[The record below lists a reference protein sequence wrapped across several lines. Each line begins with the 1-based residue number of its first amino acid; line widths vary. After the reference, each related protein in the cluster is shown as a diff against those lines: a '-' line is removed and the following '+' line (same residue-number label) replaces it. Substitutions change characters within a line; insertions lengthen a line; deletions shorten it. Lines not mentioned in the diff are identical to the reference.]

1 MNICVPT
8 TLEEWQAADD
18 VHEAGPFLLVSLT
31 KEKTPRWVSTN
42 PQGECESFN
51 TLDGAL
57 LWALG
62 LIDVRPVPYDEAEAS
77 RQRYMY
83 DRHGAAIAFL
93 ENVRRKLDAEADKA
107 ETEG

>member
-1 MNICVPT
+1 MNVCVPT
-8 TLEEWQAADD
+8 TLEEWQAAD
-18 VHEAGPFLLVSLT
+18 EADGPFLLVSLT

-42 PQGECESFN
+42 SRGECESFN

-62 LIDVRPVPYDEAEAS
+62 LIDVRYEHDGE
-77 RQRYMY
+77 RQRYLY

-93 ENVRRKLDAEADKA
+93 ENVRRKLDAEAQAA

>member
-8 TLEEWQAADD
+8 TLKEWQAADECD
-18 VHEAGPFLLVSLT
+18 GPFLLVSLT
-31 KEKTPRWVSTN
+31 QEKVPRWVSTN
-42 PQGECESFN
+42 KFGECESFN

-62 LIDVRPVPYDEAEAS
+62 MIDVRTRDQSQEDAD
-77 RQRYMY
+77 RQRYLY

-93 ENVRRKLDAEADKA
+93 ENIRRKLDAEAEVA

>member
-1 MNICVPT
+1 MNICIPT
-8 TLEEWQAADD
+8 TLEEWEAAD
-18 VHEAGPFLLVSLT
+18 ETAGPFLLVSLT

-42 PQGECESFN
+42 SQGECESFN

-62 LIDVRPVPYDEAEAS
+62 MIDVRTSPQGDAEAA
-77 RQRYMY
+77 RQRYLY

-93 ENVRRKLDAEADKA
+93 ENTRRKLDAEADRA
-107 ETEG
+107 ATEG

>member
-8 TLEEWQAADD
+8 TLKEWQAADESD
-18 VHEAGPFLLVSLT
+18 GPFLLVSLT
-31 KEKTPRWVSTN
+31 SEEVPRWVSTN
-42 PQGECESFN
+42 RFGECESFN

-57 LWALG
+57 LWSLG
-62 LIDVRPVPYDEAEAS
+62 LIDVRTRDQSQEDVD
-77 RQRYMY
+77 RQRYLY

-93 ENVRRKLDAEADKA
+93 ENVRRKLDAEAQVA

>member
-8 TLEEWQAADD
+8 TLKEWQSADEED
-18 VHEAGPFLLVSLT
+18 GPFLLVSLNRD
-31 KEKTPRWVSTN
+31 KVPMWVSTN
-42 PQGECESFN
+42 AAGEAESFL

-62 LIDVRPVPYDEAEAS
+62 MIDVRGCAS
-77 RQRYMY
+77 HRELY
-83 DRHGAAIAFL
+83 DRDGAALPFL
-93 ENVRRKLDAEADKA
+93 ENVRRDLDAKARVA

>member
-8 TLEEWQAADD
+8 TLEEWQSADEED
-18 VHEAGPFLLVSLT
+18 GPFLLVSLNRD
-31 KEKTPRWVSTN
+31 KVPMWVSTN
-42 PQGECESFN
+42 AAGEAESFL

-62 LIDVRPVPYDEAEAS
+62 MIDVRDTESHRVL
-77 RQRYMY
+77 Y
-83 DRHGAAIAFL
+83 DRNGAAVNFL
-93 ENVRRKLDAEADKA
+93 ENMRRKLDAEAKAA

>member
-8 TLEEWQAADD
+8 TLKEWQAADT
-18 VHEAGPFLLVSLT
+18 EAGPFLLVSLT
-31 KEKTPRWVSTN
+31 KEKTPRWVSVN
-42 PQGECESFN
+42 SQGECESFC

-62 LIDVRPVPYDEAEAS
+62 MVDVRTVSQDEIEAM
-77 RQRYMY
+77 RQRYLY

-93 ENVRRKLDAEADKA
+93 ENVRRRLDEEARKAKA
-107 ETEG
+107 EG

>member
-8 TLEEWQAADD
+8 TLKEWQAAD
-18 VHEAGPFLLVSLT
+18 EAAGPFLLVSLT

-57 LWALG
+57 LWSLG
-62 LIDVRPVPYDEAEAS
+62 LIDVRSVPHNAEEAM
-77 RQRYMY
+77 RQRDLY

-93 ENVRRKLDAEADKA
+93 ENIRRKLDAEAEVA

>member
-8 TLEEWQAADD
+8 TLKEWQAAD
-18 VHEAGPFLLVSLT
+18 EAAGPFLLVSLT

-42 PQGECESFN
+42 SQGECESFN

-62 LIDVRPVPYDEAEAS
+62 LIDVRHENEGE
-77 RQRYMY
+77 RHRYLY
-83 DRHGAAIAFL
+83 DRQGAAIAFL
-93 ENVRRKLDAEADKA
+93 ENMRRKLDAEAEVA

>member
-8 TLEEWQAADD
+8 TLKEWQAAD
-18 VHEAGPFLLVSLT
+18 EAAGPFLLVSLT
-31 KEKTPRWVSTN
+31 KEGVPRWVSTN
-42 PQGECESFN
+42 ASGECESFN

-62 LIDVRPVPYDEAEAS
+62 EIDVRPVPYDEAEAGK
-77 RQRYMY
+77 QRYLY
-83 DRHGAAIAFL
+83 DRHDAAIAFL
-93 ENVRRKLDAEADKA
+93 ENIRRRLDEEADKA

>member
-8 TLEEWQAADD
+8 TLKEWQAAD
-18 VHEAGPFLLVSLT
+18 EAAGPFLLVSLT
-31 KEKTPRWVSTN
+31 KEETPRWVSTN
-42 PQGECESFN
+42 SKGECESFN

-62 LIDVRPVPYDEAEAS
+62 VIDVRHEREGE
-77 RQRYMY
+77 RHRYMY
-83 DRHGAAIAFL
+83 DRHDAAIPFFD
-93 ENVRRKLDAEADKA
+93 NIRRKLDAEASAA

>member
-8 TLEEWQAADD
+8 TLKEWQASYECD
-18 VHEAGPFLLVSLT
+18 GPFLLVSLNSDNV
-31 KEKTPRWVSTN
+31 PMWVSTN
-42 PQGECESFN
+42 AAGEAESFL

-62 LIDVRPVPYDEAEAS
+62 MIDVRDTESHRVL
-77 RQRYMY
+77 Y

-93 ENVRRKLDAEADKA
+93 ENTRRKLDEEADKGQ
-107 ETEG
+107 TES

>member
-1 MNICVPT
+1 MNICIPT
-8 TLEEWQAADD
+8 TLKEWQAADECD
-18 VHEAGPFLLVSLT
+18 GPFLLVSHT
-31 KEKTPRWVSTN
+31 KEGIPRWVSTN
-42 PQGECESFN
+42 SQGECESFN

-62 LIDVRPVPYDEAEAS
+62 LIDVRHEHEGE
-77 RQRYMY
+77 RHRYLY

-93 ENVRRKLDAEADKA
+93 ENIRRQLDAEAEVA

>member
-8 TLEEWQAADD
+8 TLKEWQAAD
-18 VHEAGPFLLVSLT
+18 EAAGPFLLVSLT
-31 KEKTPRWVSTN
+31 KEETPRWVSTN
-42 PQGECESFN
+42 RKGECESFD

-62 LIDVRPVPYDEAEAS
+62 LIDVRHELDGD
-77 RQRYMY
+77 RHRYLY
-83 DRHGAAIAFL
+83 DRNGATTSFL
-93 ENVRRKLDAEADKA
+93 DNMRRKLDAEAEAA

>member
-8 TLEEWQAADD
+8 TLEEWQSADEED
-18 VHEAGPFLLVSLT
+18 GPFLLVSLNRD
-31 KEKTPRWVSTN
+31 KVPMWVSTN
-42 PQGECESFN
+42 AAGEAESFL

-62 LIDVRPVPYDEAEAS
+62 LIDVRPVPYDEEEAM
-77 RQRYMY
+77 RQRHLY
-83 DRHGAAIAFL
+83 DRNGAAINFL
-93 ENVRRKLDAEADKA
+93 ENMRRKLDAEAKAA

>member
-8 TLEEWQAADD
+8 TLKEWQAADA
-18 VHEAGPFLLVSLT
+18 EAGPFLLVSLT
-31 KEKTPRWVSTN
+31 EEKTPRWVSTN
-42 PQGECESFN
+42 SQGECESFN

-62 LIDVRPVPYDEAEAS
+62 MIDVRNERDGE
-77 RQRYMY
+77 RHRYLY
-83 DRHGAAIAFL
+83 DRNGAATSFL
-93 ENVRRKLDAEADKA
+93 DNVRRRLDAEAEAA

>member
-8 TLEEWQAADD
+8 TLTEWLAAD
-18 VHEAGPFLLVSLT
+18 EASGPYLLVSLT

-42 PQGECESFN
+42 SRGECESFN

-62 LIDVRPVPYDEAEAS
+62 LIDVRHEHEGE
-77 RQRYMY
+77 RHRYLY
-83 DRHGAAIAFL
+83 DRHGAAISFL
-93 ENVRRKLDAEADKA
+93 DNTRRRLDAEANAA
-107 ETEG
+107 EIEG

>member
-8 TLEEWQAADD
+8 TLKEWQAAD
-18 VHEAGPFLLVSLT
+18 EAVGPFLLVSLT
-31 KEKTPRWVSTN
+31 KEETPRWVSTN
-42 PQGECESFN
+42 RKGECESFD

-62 LIDVRPVPYDEAEAS
+62 MIDVRCEREGERHRCLYDG
-77 RQRYMY
+77 
-83 DRHGAAIAFL
+83 HGAAIAFL
-93 ENVRRKLDAEADKA
+93 ENVRRKLDAEAEAA

>member
-8 TLEEWQAADD
+8 TLEEWQATDEED
-18 VHEAGPFLLVSLT
+18 GPFLLVSLT

-42 PQGECESFN
+42 SQGECESFN

-62 LIDVRPVPYDEAEAS
+62 MIDVRTSPQGDVEAA
-77 RQRYMY
+77 RQRYLY
-83 DRHGAAIAFL
+83 DRHDAAIAFL
-93 ENVRRKLDAEADKA
+93 ENMRRKLDAEAEVA

>member
-8 TLEEWQAADD
+8 TLKEWQAAD
-18 VHEAGPFLLVSLT
+18 VEAGPFLLVSLNND
-31 KEKTPRWVSTN
+31 KVPMWVSTN
-42 PQGECESFN
+42 KAGEAESFL
-51 TLDGAL
+51 TLDGAV

-62 LIDVRPVPYDEAEAS
+62 MIDVRSVPHNEEEAM
-77 RQRYMY
+77 RQRHLY

-93 ENVRRKLDAEADKA
+93 ENIRRKLDAEAEVA

>member
-1 MNICVPT
+1 VNICVPT
-8 TLEEWQAADD
+8 TLKEWQAAD
-18 VHEAGPFLLVSLT
+18 EADGPFLLVSLT

-42 PQGECESFN
+42 SQGECESFDA
-51 TLDGAL
+51 LDGAL

-62 LIDVRPVPYDEAEAS
+62 LIDVRTSPQNEEEAM
-77 RQRYMY
+77 RQRHLY

-93 ENVRRKLDAEADKA
+93 ENIRRKLDAEAEVA